1 MTLMYAVGGFI
12 GGFIALREYLMRR
25 AGSESVKAI
34 PFLVLSLLL
43 TLIAMCSL
51 CGFLSQFTASI
62 AAVSR

>member
-43 TLIAMCSL
+43 TLIAMESGLVVPRLSL
-51 CGFLSQFTASI
+51 S
-62 AAVSR
+62 